1 MTYFFQSPKSDQ
13 EWHDYYSL
21 RWKMLRQ
28 PWQQPRGSEQDE
40 LEADAFHLMAQD
52 VSGHIVGVGRL
63 HRNSVSQAQVRYM
76 AVLPEYQ
83 GKGIGRQLLM
93 HLEQQARN
101 WGSLEIILNARTT
114 YLTFYLKQGYSVV
127 GDADALFGSIAHKRM
142 RKLLA

>member
-40 LEADAFHLMAQD
+40 LE
-52 VSGHIVGVGRL
+52 VGVGRL
-63 HRNSVSQAQVRYM
+63 HRNSIRQAQVRYM
-76 AVLPEYQ
+76 AVLPEHQ
-83 GKGIGRQLLM
+83 GNGIGRQLLM
-93 HLEQQARN
+93 QLEQQAHN

-114 YLTFYLKQGYSVV
+114 CLTFYLKQGYSVV